1 MDDGEEALQLFQKS
15 IQLNTVSGTGPNGG
29 YMDFVEWLALELKS
43 FGIDQCW
50 ILPESLPGKPIL
62 VATVEG
68 KDPSL
73 PQVLLNA
80 HYDVV
85 PVVEKEWTVPAFDGL
100 RKDGR
105 IYGRGTQDMKCA
117 LMGYVCAMKR
127 LMKRNGGFKPNRTI
141 HLSFV
146 PDEEIG
152 GAEGMSVMLA
162 SEWYKGVN
170 IGIALDEGLA
180 SEDDY
185 YSVFYGERLPW
196 WIKMESKGN
205 TGHASR
211 FIEDTAVSSII
222 SVVNK
227 ALDFREE
234 QRQKLHHGSA
244 NDHNCSHSVARKTT
258 LGDVTSLNVTVL
270 KAGVQS
276 GGVDVLNVIP
286 SSAEA
291 GFDVRISPHQP
302 TEEVEKMLNEWCEG
316 VNAKRGRGDMGT
328 VTWSHYNPALGSHS
342 TTDCSDNNPWWTLFR
357 TTLYDKCGGACLR
370 PGVFPAATDSRFLR
384 ALGVKAFGFSPMRN
398 CPILL
403 HENDEYIPEE
413 TFLEGISVYVE
424 VIQALSMDTDIACR
438 NVKGE

>member
-1 MDDGEEALQLFQKS
+1 
-15 IQLNTVSGTGPNGG
+15 
-29 YMDFVEWLALELKS
+29 
-43 FGIDQCW
+43 
-50 ILPESLPGKPIL
+50 
-62 VATVEG
+62 
-68 KDPSL
+68 
-73 PQVLLNA
+73 
-80 HYDVV
+80 
-85 PVVEKEWTVPAFDGL
+85 
-100 RKDGR
+100 
-105 IYGRGTQDMKCA
+105 MKCA
-117 LMGYVCAMKR
+117 LMGYVCAIKQ
-127 LMKRNGGFKPNRTI
+127 LLGNHFKPNRTI

-152 GAEGMSVMLA
+152 GAEGMSIMLA
-162 SEWYKGVN
+162 SEWYQSVE

-211 FIEDTAVSSII
+211 FIEDTAVASII

-227 ALDFREE
+227 ALEFREE
-234 QRQKLHHGSA
+234 QRQKLHNGNSC
-244 NDHNCSHSVARKTT
+244 DHNCSHSVARKTT

-291 GFDVRISPHQP
+291 GFDIRISPNQP
-302 TEEVEKMLNEWCEG
+302 TEEVEEMLNNWCNS
-316 VNAKRGRGDMGT
+316 VNEAKKNRGDAGT
-328 VTWSHYNPALGSHS
+328 VTWSHYNPALASHS

-357 TTLYDKCGGACLR
+357 TTIFEKCGGACLR

-384 ALGVKAFGFSPMRN
+384 ALGIKAFGFTPMRN

-413 TFLEGISVYVE
+413 TFVEGILVYIE
-424 VIQALSMDTDIACR
+424 VILALSMDTEIA
-438 NVKGE
+438 G